1 MLFRIGKFKTRLFDG
16 STILALKPG
25 NLNDQFD
32 LSTADGKCL
41 EDPLLLTELDD
52 IAGFTVRTFQIIRMN
67 AAMEDCLA
75 VKKTVFLYCT
85 PETPNV

>member
-1 MLFRIGKFKTRLFDG
+1 MLFRIGKSKTRLFDG

-25 NLNDQFD
+25 NVNHQLD

-41 EDPLLLTELDD
+41 ESPLLLAESDD

-67 AAMEDCLA
+67 TAIEDGLAA
-75 VKKTVFLYCT
+75 KKSVLLYCT
-85 PETPNV
+85 P